1 MVMWLVLGAS
11 WIFAVIKTNSDT
23 SFCLG
28 AFERPDYNTT
38 LSREKKHC
46 HLFTFRRRCRFL
58 LELPLIIIYMALIVR
73 LCIHSLGLMISC
85 MV

>member
-11 WIFAVIKTNSDT
+11 WIFSVIKTNSDT

-38 LSREKKHC
+38 LSREKNIAIY
-46 HLFTFRRRCRFL
+46 
-58 LELPLIIIYMALIVR
+58 LPSGGGADFYWN
-73 LCIHSLGLMISC
+73 CP
-85 MV
+85 